1 MKKLAEETW
10 VGSFE
15 LFEDKKF
22 SDSFESATQYKSVL
36 VKKGVYSIYVRTSLH
51 HWKYVAVALTGTCV
65 AAGYGPKRYK
75 EREGKE
81 TTLTLLPY
89 KYLLRNAEK
98 EGGDYF
104 GGRVKIWDHETL
116 NSAEGV

>member
-1 MKKLAEETW
+1 
-10 VGSFE
+10 
-15 LFEDKKF
+15 
-22 SDSFESATQYKSVL
+22 
-36 VKKGVYSIYVRTSLH
+36 
-51 HWKYVAVALTGTCV
+51 
-65 AAGYGPKRYK
+65 
-75 EREGKE
+75 
-81 TTLTLLPY
+81 LPY